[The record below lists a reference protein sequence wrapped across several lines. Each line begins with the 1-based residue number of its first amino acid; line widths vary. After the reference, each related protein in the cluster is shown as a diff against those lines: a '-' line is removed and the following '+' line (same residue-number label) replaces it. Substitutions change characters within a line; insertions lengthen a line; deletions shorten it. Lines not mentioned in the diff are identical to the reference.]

1 MSRKI
6 ITGTFV
12 LIVGVIVGAQAVQRN
27 APLDP
32 ATAQIHVTAAQR
44 GAGNN
49 WIRAFIETQSLD
61 PRVHVSLNELSGPKS
76 KRDVPIRHISA
87 ASRNFEGRSGV
98 LLTVWFEGRISRG
111 TNMALTLT
119 QPGARMFGKPEP
131 YKGN

>member
-1 MSRKI
+1 MSAKI
-6 ITGTFV
+6 IAGTLV
-12 LIVGVIVGAQAVQRN
+12 LVVGALIGAQAVQRN

-32 ATAQIHVTAAQR
+32 PTAQIHVTGAQR

-87 ASRNFEGRSGV
+87 AARNVDGRSGV

-111 TNMALTLT
+111 INMALAVT